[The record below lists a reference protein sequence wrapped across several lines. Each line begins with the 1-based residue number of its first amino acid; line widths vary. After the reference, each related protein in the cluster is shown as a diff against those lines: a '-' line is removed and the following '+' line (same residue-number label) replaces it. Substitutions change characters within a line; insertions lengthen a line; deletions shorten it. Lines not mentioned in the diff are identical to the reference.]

1 MRIQNCRWE
10 NCKWTAYID
19 QKLKTD
25 LMMVMM
31 EAKKIILMVLAST
44 WEDVC
49 VLMFSSQSCPALCET
64 PWTIVCQAL
73 QRSVGFSRWEYWSE
87 LPFPSPG
94 CLPDPATKSMCPA
107 LVGGLFTTEP
117 PEKPAWEDS
126 GSLRRNWKYEER
138 GVTLEQELIQSASW
152 TST

>member
-44 WEDVC
+44 WEDERVH
-49 VLMFSSQSCPALCET
+49 MFSSQSCPALCDPMDYSLPGSSE
-64 PWTIVCQAL
+64 VCGIFQVRIL
-73 QRSVGFSRWEYWSE
+73 
-87 LPFPSPG
+87 
-94 CLPDPATKSMCPA
+94 K
-107 LVGGLFTTEP
+107 
-117 PEKPAWEDS
+117 
-126 GSLRRNWKYEER
+126 
-138 GVTLEQELIQSASW
+138 
-152 TST
+152 